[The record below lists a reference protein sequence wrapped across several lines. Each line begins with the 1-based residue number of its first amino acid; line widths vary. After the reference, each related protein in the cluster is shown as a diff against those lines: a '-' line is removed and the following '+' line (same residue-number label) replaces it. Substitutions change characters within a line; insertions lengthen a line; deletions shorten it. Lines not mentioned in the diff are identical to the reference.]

1 MRLRHGR
8 LRSMQRGGREALKR
22 CDFSL
27 CARKGAIMATAL
39 LTNLTV
45 TKGNDKLSLY
55 RWNTRVARHYLY
67 SICGFYT
74 HHQRR
79 KNLNE
84 YGYNV
89 ACFEGIN
96 LASLDDVPMTDGI
109 SRSVESNN

>member
-1 MRLRHGR
+1 MKGKCDCGTVEFEVCSEVGAKRLSAV
-8 LRSMQRGGREALKR
+8 L
-22 CDFSL
+22 
-27 CARKGAIMATAL
+27 MATAL

-45 TKGNDKLSLY
+45 IKGNDKLSLY

-89 ACFEGIN
+89 TCFEGIN

>member
-1 MRLRHGR
+1 
-8 LRSMQRGGREALKR
+8 MQRGGREALKR

-27 CARKGAIMATAL
+27 CARKGTIIATAL
-39 LTNLTV
+39 LTDLTV

-55 RWNTRVARHYLY
+55 QRKTRVARHYLY
-67 SICGFYT
+67 SICDFYT
-74 HHQRR
+74 DHQRR

-84 YGYNV
+84 SSYNV

-109 SRSVESNN
+109 SRSVECNN